1 MHTVQIMLHVINTGG
16 MHPVLQAS
24 NKAQLEQLR
33 ETGNLDEDTYR
44 ENMEILESAT
54 RPIEEQFR
62 FSTTVRLPFIPR
74 MDVAIPIGKYVMKPS
89 FIQWEPDANM
99 FVVHTVYKVCADSA
113 CDACSRDIQWL
124 MDETNGWAMLP
135 PLPPEDPSDE
145 PFSGG
150 HVHEEQVYQKPRD

>member
-33 ETGNLDEDTYR
+33 ETGDLDEDTYR
-44 ENMEILESAT
+44 ENMEILKGAS

-62 FSTTVRLPFIPR
+62 FSKTIQMPFIPR
-74 MDVAIPIGKYVMKPS
+74 MDIAVPLDSYVMKPS
-89 FIQWEPDANM
+89 FIQWEPDTNV
-99 FVVHTVYKVCADSA
+99 FVVHTLYKICPDSA

-124 MDETNGWAMLP
+124 MDEANGWSMLP
-135 PLPPEDPSDE
+135 PLPVDDPSAE

-150 HVHEEQVYQKPRD
+150 HVHEEKVYRKTED